1 MPDGHDTDVPY
12 REREEALFPRDVG
25 RQCGGARREAG
36 GEVAQRAALAEAVR
50 SFASCGGPL
59 VGSGLAGGLSAGHSA
74 GDGDGD
80 GDGDA
85 GRVVPARA
93 VPVSCQPSSLL
104 ARVAALYEP
113 QPVVKSHPVA
123 AE

>member
-1 MPDGHDTDVPY
+1 M
-12 REREEALFPRDVG
+12 
-25 RQCGGARREAG
+25 
-36 GEVAQRAALAEAVR
+36 
-50 SFASCGGPL
+50 
-59 VGSGLAGGLSAGHSA
+59 GSGLAGGLSAGHSA
-74 GDGDGD
+74 GG
-80 GDGDA
+80 GDA

-93 VPVSCQPSSLL
+93 VPVRCQPSSLP